1 MSRNI
6 RDHSLDDGILSNFG
20 GLIDNNL
27 INILGNPEADDLT
40 LFTNSPYVDTV
51 DLTDVLSTSKG
62 KITVFSLNVQSINSK
77 FKYLYPLLIDL
88 CNKDIGFSAICLQES
103 WLSDD
108 SDLSQINMPNYNL
121 IHKGKTCSG
130 HGGLLIYL
138 HQRYS
143 YNIRNLYESP
153 DIWEGLFINIYGANL
168 KKQITLCNVYR
179 PPKFNNNDTSISN
192 FITEFEPILLKL
204 GKEKSETIIAGD
216 FNIDLL
222 KVNARQTIGNYFD
235 TFCTNGFY
243 PKITLSTRFS
253 QNSCSLIDQLYIKI
267 SSSTRVTTAG
277 IIMSNISD
285 HQPYFIVL
293 EQISPKTVLIINKN
307 TPAATKHFYDAVVQA
322 NIYEKLNKDTLSD
335 PNSNYDLLE
344 NILCNLYDKHFPN
357 KLVKFKKYKHKKS
370 TWITV
375 GILNSIKYKDKL
387 YRNLKQ
393 TAQND
398 TSYNILQ
405 INIRAYKTI
414 LNKAIRDA
422 KRIHYATMFDQFKT
436 NTRKTW
442 DTIKELINK
451 NRKQLEFPKSF
462 NVNGILTTDKK
473 KIANKFN
480 EFFANIGSK
489 LAETIHNKNKNNT
502 FNSYLKNRSP
512 HTFTFKLTSEEIVT
526 KTINCFKAKRSAGYD
541 SISTELLK
549 LISPLIVRSLTVI
562 INQSLIT
569 GIFPSKLKIAKVIPL
584 YKKNEKD
591 MFNNY
596 RPISLLPS
604 ISKVFERIVYNQLFD
619 YLTVNGILFNSQYG
633 FRKSHSTEMATIELI
648 DSLLQNLDSGKL
660 PISIFLDLSKAFDT
674 LDHNILFTKLEH
686 YGINRT
692 PLSWLTSYLTDRLQF
707 VYCLGEKSDI
717 MPVSTGVPQGS
728 ILGPL
733 LFLIYINDIHL
744 ASDNFKSILYADD
757 TTLLG
762 PLCAF
767 NNNMEAC
774 DNDILS
780 RNINNELDKI
790 GEWLA
795 ANKLSLNT
803 SKTKYML
810 FHFPQR
816 NVSNIELTLKI
827 DDQHI
832 IERVSCF
839 NFLGLTITETLDWSH
854 HIDKISNKVSRII
867 GIINKLKNVLP
878 RYTLQTM
885 YNSLIVPH
893 FNYCILL
900 WGFNI
905 KRLSILQKKAI
916 RIITCS
922 KYNSHTEPILKSL
935 YILKIDD
942 IFTRQCLSFY
952 HKVINNSVP
961 MFCKT
966 LFSQHIVQHG
976 YNIRRNNLI

>member
-27 INILGNPEADDLT
+27 INILGNPEADGLT

-62 KITVFSLNVQSINSK
+62 KFTVFSLNVQSINSK
-77 FKYLYPLLIDL
+77 FKYLYPLLIIDL

-143 YNIRNLYESP
+143 YNIRNLYESS

-204 GKEKSETIIAGD
+204 GKDKSETIIAGD

-243 PKITLSTRFS
+243 PKITLPTRFS

-293 EQISPKTVLIINKN
+293 DQIKSEQISPKTVLIINKN

-344 NILCNLYDKHFPN
+344 NILCNLYDKHFPT
-357 KLVKFKKYKHKKS
+357 KLVKLKKYKHKKS

-393 TAQND
+393 TVQND

-451 NRKQLEFPKSF
+451 NRKQPEFPKSF

-489 LAETIHNKNKNNT
+489 LAETIHNKNKKNT

-562 INQSLIT
+562 INQSLNT

-660 PISIFLDLSKAFDT
+660 PISIFF
-674 LDHNILFTKLEH
+674 
-686 YGINRT
+686 R
-692 PLSWLTSYLTDRLQF
+692 F
-707 VYCLGEKSDI
+707 VQSI
-717 MPVSTGVPQGS
+717 RHPGS
-728 ILGPL
+728 QYFI
-733 LFLIYINDIHL
+733 
-744 ASDNFKSILYADD
+744 
-757 TTLLG
+757 
-762 PLCAF
+762 
-767 NNNMEAC
+767 
-774 DNDILS
+774 
-780 RNINNELDKI
+780 
-790 GEWLA
+790 
-795 ANKLSLNT
+795 
-803 SKTKYML
+803 
-810 FHFPQR
+810 
-816 NVSNIELTLKI
+816 
-827 DDQHI
+827 
-832 IERVSCF
+832 
-839 NFLGLTITETLDWSH
+839 
-854 HIDKISNKVSRII
+854 
-867 GIINKLKNVLP
+867 
-878 RYTLQTM
+878 
-885 YNSLIVPH
+885 
-893 FNYCILL
+893 
-900 WGFNI
+900 
-905 KRLSILQKKAI
+905 
-916 RIITCS
+916 
-922 KYNSHTEPILKSL
+922 
-935 YILKIDD
+935 
-942 IFTRQCLSFY
+942 
-952 HKVINNSVP
+952 
-961 MFCKT
+961 
-966 LFSQHIVQHG
+966 
-976 YNIRRNNLI
+976 